1 MSGFREPNLSERQAA
16 SAKARKAALDKF
28 RAQARP
34 GDPAFVQQQA
44 DRMSRAADRTA
55 AKNARAAE
63 KADKKAREAAA
74 LDQAARDAAQ
84 TAANDAAEKKARA
97 ATLEADQKAARDKR
111 YAARKA
117 RQK

>member
-1 MSGFREPNLSERQAA
+1 MGGFREPSLSERQAA

-34 GDPAFVQQQA
+34 GEPAFVQQQA
-44 DRMSRAADRTA
+44 ERVSRAAERTA

-63 KADKKAREAAA
+63 KAEKLARETAERERATREAAEKAAREAE
-74 LDQAARDAAQ
+74 
-84 TAANDAAEKKARA
+84 EKKARA
-97 ATLEADQKAARDKR
+97 AALEAEQKAARDKR